1 VPTGYGPWPCVIG
14 LAYTALMVRIQI
26 GIPQDEHDAAKREAE
41 RLGISLAEFVR
52 RAVRSAL
59 PAESSGP
66 WMRCAGMVESGDPA
80 SSRHVDDV
88 LGW

>member
-1 VPTGYGPWPCVIG
+1 
-14 LAYTALMVRIQI
+14 MVRIQI
-26 GIPQDEHDAAKREAE
+26 RFPEDEHDAAKREAA
-41 RLGISLAEFVR
+41 RLGISLTESVS

-59 PAESSGP
+59 LAGSLRP
-66 WMRCAGMVESGDPA
+66 WMRYAGMVESGDPA